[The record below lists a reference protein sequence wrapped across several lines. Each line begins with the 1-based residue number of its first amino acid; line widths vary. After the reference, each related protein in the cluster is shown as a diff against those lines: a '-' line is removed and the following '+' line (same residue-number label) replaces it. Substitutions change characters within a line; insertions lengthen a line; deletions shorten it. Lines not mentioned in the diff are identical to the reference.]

1 MVVGGA
7 GAGAARRGG
16 RAQRALL
23 FRRRG
28 TASAAVQKVGRWQ
41 HVVEGTASAAVQKV
55 GHSERCCSEGGAV
68 AARGGG
74 SWLLPLDHSGSQ
86 RCSGIRG

>member
-1 MVVGGA
+1 VVGGHSERCCSEV
-7 GAGAARRGG
+7 GAVAARGREGGERRGTAGHSGRCGLEG
-16 RAQRALL
+16 RAQRAK
-23 FRRRG
+23 
-28 TASAAVQKVGRWQ
+28 A
-41 HVVEGTASAAVQKV
+41 

-86 RCSGIRG
+86 RCSGFLEGRR